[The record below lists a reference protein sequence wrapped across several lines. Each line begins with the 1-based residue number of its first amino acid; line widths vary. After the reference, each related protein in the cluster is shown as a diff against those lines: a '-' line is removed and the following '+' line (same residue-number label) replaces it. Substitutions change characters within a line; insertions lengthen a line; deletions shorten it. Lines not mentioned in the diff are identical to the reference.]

1 MLVLLL
7 IVLLLVC
14 LLSKNGEASRFVS
27 GLLAAVLVI
36 FVIGMLIDPEATRS
50 YSLRI
55 IDAVADVFRAIRRA
69 LSR

>member
-7 IVLLLVC
+7 IILLVAC
-14 LLSKNGEASRFVS
+14 LLSRNGEASRFVS
-27 GLLAAVLVI
+27 GLLAAVLVV
-36 FVIGMLIDPEATRS
+36 FVIGMLIDPEATRN

-55 IDAVADVFRAIRRA
+55 IDALTDVFRAIRHA